1 MLDKQKCIWI
11 TGGSSGIGK
20 NLALKMASKGYK
32 VAISARTKKKLQQ
45 VKKKSENLRGSI
57 HLYQLDITS
66 KKDIKKNLN
75 KIEKEIGEIGTVVL
89 NAALNYPVNCKNFS
103 SEILEKLM
111 KVNYNG
117 TVNCLDEIIKRFIKK
132 KSGKIAVVSSL
143 AGYIGFPYSSGYCPT
158 KAALINLCESLRL
171 DLKQYNIVLQVI
183 NPGFVKTPMTDKN
196 DFFMP
201 FLISAEKAAEYIYK
215 GLKTNR
221 FEIIFP
227 KIFAYIL
234 KLLRILPY
242 FVLFPIL
249 KIISKNK

>member
-1 MLDKQKCIWI
+1 MLF
-11 TGGSSGIGK
+11 
-20 NLALKMASKGYK
+20 
-32 VAISARTKKKLQQ
+32 R
-45 VKKKSENLRGSI
+45 SE
-57 HLYQLDITS
+57 
-66 KKDIKKNLN
+66 
-75 KIEKEIGEIGTVVL
+75 
-89 NAALNYPVNCKNFS
+89 
-103 SEILEKLM
+103 
-111 KVNYNG
+111 
-117 TVNCLDEIIKRFIKK
+117 
-132 KSGKIAVVSSL
+132 
-143 AGYIGFPYSSGYCPT
+143 
-158 KAALINLCESLRL
+158 
-171 DLKQYNIVLQVI
+171 QYNIVLQVI

-242 FVLFPIL
+242 FILFPIL

>member
-1 MLDKQKCIWI
+1 MPEFAQTSIWSKWDVTFSI
-11 TGGSSGIGK
+11 FGK
-20 NLALKMASKGYK
+20 RK
-32 VAISARTKKKLQQ
+32 
-45 VKKKSENLRGSI
+45 
-57 HLYQLDITS
+57 
-66 KKDIKKNLN
+66 
-75 KIEKEIGEIGTVVL
+75 
-89 NAALNYPVNCKNFS
+89 F
-103 SEILEKLM
+103 
-111 KVNYNG
+111 
-117 TVNCLDEIIKRFIKK
+117 
-132 KSGKIAVVSSL
+132 GKIAVVASL
-143 AGYIGFPYSSGYCPT
+143 AGYVGFPNSSAYSPT
-158 KAALINLCESLRL
+158 KAALISLCESLRS
-171 DLKQYNIVLQVI
+171 DLEQYNVILQVI